1 MDRPPPFESLPSD
14 TRALRLRA
22 VRDGLIISGWLATG
36 FALVVVTSVGQSFG
50 YDAYSYWS
58 IDFNDLYGRAMNNNF
73 ALGAFRYAPPIA
85 YLFGPLGALP
95 WWLFLWLWAALML
108 AIIFWLSG
116 RWALVV
122 LALPPIALELYHG
135 NVHLLMAAA
144 IALGFR
150 YPWTWAFVLL
160 TKVSPG
166 IGVLW
171 FAFRREW
178 RSLAMALGATAAI
191 SLATYVVAPHH
202 WSEWIASIFSNVC
215 QPQFFSVPPAA
226 PLRLPVAVVLLFW
239 GARTDRPW
247 TVPIAATL
255 ALPIIWPHGLTVALA
270 AIPFLRRG
278 DRAAAVPGWERAV
291 SLRGFATLRG
301 GLRGRSAAHRADRQ
315 RPGRAA
321 HELGVGTAVPVREPA
336 LIAQRSVTG
345 SQCVTRLRARMVRA
359 SSATLQYG
367 RTKPQEDQL
376 HGRNHHRLDRAR
388 RDRRLDRRLARQW

>member
-1 MDRPPPFESLPSD
+1 MNRPPPFEALPAD
-14 TRALRLRA
+14 KRALRLRA

-36 FALVVVTSVGQSFG
+36 FCLVVVSAAAQSFG
-50 YDAYSYWS
+50 YDAFSYWS
-58 IDFNDLYGRAMNNNF
+58 IDFNDLYGRAMNSNF

-95 WWLFLWLWAALML
+95 WWLFLWLWVALML
-108 AIIFWLSG
+108 AIITWLSG
-116 RWALVV
+116 RWTLVV

-150 YPWTWAFVLL
+150 YPWTWSFVIL

-178 RSLAMALGATAAI
+178 RSLAIALGVTAAI
-191 SLATYVVAPHH
+191 SLATFVVAPGY
-202 WSEWIASIFSNVC
+202 WSEWIASIVSNLSE
-215 QPQFFSVPPAA
+215 PQFYSVPPPA
-226 PLRLPVAVVLLFW
+226 PLRLPLAVALLFW

-247 TVPIAATL
+247 TVAVAATL

-278 DRAAAVPGWERAV
+278 DRAAATPGWERAV
-291 SLRGFATLRG
+291 SLQSFAVHAALFVG
-301 GLRGRSAAHRADRQ
+301 GAL
-315 RPGRAA
+315 
-321 HELGVGTAVPVREPA
+321 
-336 LIAQRSVTG
+336 LIALLFSGQV
-345 SQCVTRLRARMVRA
+345 QQLMDWA
-359 SSATLQYG
+359 SELIYPYIN
-367 RTKPQEDQL
+367 R
-376 HGRNHHRLDRAR
+376 H
-388 RDRRLDRRLARQW
+388 